1 MTAPAPVTAPAVD
14 GVFLVRGAP
23 GYEEARLGAV
33 WNLRK
38 PDRFPDAV
46 LVAAGDRD
54 VQAGVRWAAEHGLK
68 VSVRS
73 GGHSWIGNGVRDGG
87 LLIDLSALDEVEIDA
102 PNRRASVRPAVQ
114 GTRFNALLAAEG
126 LVFPSGHCPSVGV
139 GGFLIG
145 GGYGWNSR
153 ALGPACFSVEAVDA
167 VLADGTLVHAT
178 DQTHPDL
185 MWAVRGSGPGFF
197 AVVTRFHLRVYP
209 AYERILRSAYVFP
222 YELRDE
228 VLAWT
233 HETVPGV
240 SDWLEL
246 SAKVAFTPGVERQTT
261 MITAAAFCAPGHGPD
276 LLAPLE
282 KAPFLHHALR
292 RVERVPSTLDD
303 LYALSD
309 GLTPAGRRYAVDGV
323 WTDAPADRV
332 LEAGRPVLDGLP
344 NRDSFLLWMLW
355 GGQPTRENACWSTQ
369 ARLYFS
375 PNAVWDDPADDL
387 AHETWAHETLRAL
400 DPLAHGTQF
409 ADANPADRPD
419 HGLEPAQAA
428 RLEELRRRYDPEG
441 LLRAYLTPA
450 ESTTALAAHR
460 RRAAAGGHDAER
472 PGETAM
478 TVD

>member
-1 MTAPAPVTAPAVD
+1 MSRGTDVSREADTSDFD
-14 GVFLVRGAP
+14 GTLLTRGAP

-38 PDRFPDAV
+38 PDRRPDAI

-54 VQAGVRWAAEHGLK
+54 VQKGVRWATARGLR

-73 GGHSWIGNGVRDGG
+73 GGHSWIGTGIRDGG
-87 LLIDLSALDEVEIDA
+87 LLIDLSALDEVIIDA
-102 PNRRASVRPAVQ
+102 PRRRATVRPAVR
-114 GTRFNALLAAEG
+114 GSRFNALLAAEG

-178 DQTHPDL
+178 DETHPDL

-209 AYERILRSAYVFP
+209 AYDQILRSAYVFP
-222 YELRDE
+222 HELRDE

-233 HETVPGV
+233 YEAVPGI
-240 SDWLEL
+240 SDSLEM
-246 SAKVAFTPGVERQTT
+246 SAKVAHTAGSAWPTT
-261 MITAAAFCAPGHGPD
+261 MITAAAFCAPGEGPEM
-276 LLAPLE
+276 LEPLE
-282 KAPFLHHALR
+282 RAPFLRHALR
-292 RVERVPSTLDD
+292 RIERVPSTLDD

-309 GLTPAGRRYAVDGV
+309 GLTPQGRRYAVDGV
-323 WTDAPADRV
+323 WTDAPVQDV
-332 LEAGRPVLDGLP
+332 LDAGRDVLDGLP
-344 NRDSFLLWMLW
+344 GQDSFLLWMLW
-355 GGQPTRENACWSTQ
+355 GGQALRENACWSTQ

-375 PNAVWDDPADDL
+375 PNAVWHDPADDL
-387 AHETWAHETLRAL
+387 RNETWAHDGLRAMA
-400 DPLAHGTQF
+400 PVAHGTQF

-419 HGLEPAQAA
+419 HGLEPEQTA
-428 RLEELRRRYDPEG
+428 RLEELRRRYDPQG
-441 LLRAYLTPA
+441 LFRTYLSPD
-450 ESTTALAAHR
+450 ESTTALAMHR
-460 RRAAAGGHDAER
+460 RHGGVRD
-472 PGETAM
+472 
-478 TVD
+478 